1 MSWQDDEVVLQCV
14 ACIQKENRK
23 FCLAAEGL
31 GNRLCYLEPTSEAK
45 VRPSHSTAALNIER
59 ERQTHTHAHVCCGM
73 PPFERLLDQ
82 AVCFL

>member
-1 MSWQDDEVVLQCV
+1 MVLQCV

-45 VRPSHSTAALNIER
+45 VGQTRRLCCTLCPPPRPPTPPSTTRVSQVESSSISPVLMWKLMHSA
-59 ERQTHTHAHVCCGM
+59 
-73 PPFERLLDQ
+73 F
-82 AVCFL
+82 